1 MGFRSCEQRNDMSQY
16 EILDKERHRQVRV
29 KTGYG
34 AALGDAVMYVMTYPM
49 EFRDIQ
55 SCYPILFTK
64 DPNTGGFFAAAVLG
78 FEADQNLFLQDD
90 GWDASYVPALV
101 QRQPFLIA
109 TGRDGGN
116 DTPVVSLDLEHPR
129 VSQDEGE
136 ALFDDQGAATDFL
149 NQKIALLDKL
159 HRGLQHSSGF
169 VDTLLKHELLEEI
182 TLDLAFQD
190 GSKKRVQGFYTIAEE
205 RLFQLQGD
213 VLESLNK
220 AGYLQPVFMAV
231 ASLSRMRDVIERR
244 NRAYA

>member
-1 MGFRSCEQRNDMSQY
+1 MSQY
-16 EILDKERHRQVRV
+16 EVLNKERHRQLRI

-64 DPNTGGFFAAAVLG
+64 DPDTGGFFAAAVLG
-78 FEADQNLFLQDD
+78 FEADQNLFLQDN
-90 GWDASYVPALV
+90 GWDASYIPALL

-109 TGRDGGN
+109 TGGEGDN
-116 DTPVVSLDLEHPR
+116 AAPVVSLDLDHPR

-136 ALFDDQGAATDFL
+136 ALFDVEGDSTEFL

-159 HRGLQHSSGF
+159 HRGLQHGSGF
-169 VDTLLKHELLEEI
+169 IDTLLQHELLEQI
-182 TLDLAFQD
+182 TLDIAFND
-190 GSKKRVQGFYTIAEE
+190 GSKKSVQNFYSIAEE
-205 RLFQLQGD
+205 RLYQLNGD

-231 ASLSRMRDVIERR
+231 ASLSRMRDIIERR
-244 NRAYA
+244 NRLRV

>member
-1 MGFRSCEQRNDMSQY
+1 MSQY
-16 EILDKERHRQVRV
+16 EVLKKEKHRQLRI

-64 DPNTGGFFAAAVLG
+64 DSNTGGFFAAAVLG
-78 FEADQNLFLQDD
+78 FEADQNLFLQDN
-90 GWDASYVPALV
+90 GWDASYIPAVV

-109 TGRDGGN
+109 TGGEGDN
-116 DTPVVSLDLEHPR
+116 ETPVVSLDLDHPR

-136 ALFDDQGAATDFL
+136 ALFNIEGGSTEFL

-169 VDTLLKHELLEEI
+169 IDTLLQHELLEQI
-182 TLDLAFQD
+182 TLDLTFNNGD
-190 GSKKRVQGFYTIAEE
+190 KKSLQGFYSIAEE
-205 RLFQLQGD
+205 RLYQLKGD
-213 VLESLNK
+213 VLESLNQ

-231 ASLSRMRDVIERR
+231 ASLSRTRDIIERR
-244 NRAYA
+244 NQLQT

>member
-1 MGFRSCEQRNDMSQY
+1 MSQY
-16 EILDKERHRQVRV
+16 EVLNKEKHRQLRI

-34 AALGDAVMYVMTYPM
+34 AALGDAVMYAMTYPT

-78 FEADQNLFLQDD
+78 FEPDQNLFLQDNS
-90 GWDASYVPALV
+90 WDASYVPAVL

-109 TGRDGGN
+109 TGGEGDN
-116 DTPVVSLDLEHPR
+116 ESPVVSLDLDHPR

-136 ALFDDQGAATDFL
+136 ALFDAEGGATEFL

-159 HRGLQHSSGF
+159 HRGLQHSRGF
-169 VDTLLKHELLEEI
+169 IDTLLKHELLEQI
-182 TLDLAFQD
+182 TLDIAFND
-190 GSKKRVQGFYTIAEE
+190 GRKESVQGFYCIAEE
-205 RLFQLQGD
+205 RLYQLKGD
-213 VLESLNK
+213 VLESLNQ

-231 ASLSRMRDVIERR
+231 ASLSRMRDIIERR
-244 NRAYA
+244 NRLRL